1 MDTTAPPTRNSLR
14 SYENLL
20 ARLRGFMDELQLKP
34 GDKLPP
40 ERSLA
45 STFGVSRNSVR
56 TAIRT
61 LAEQGILESRQGD
74 GTYVRDGNTNF
85 LEEALLSAV
94 DSECAIFDEVMEYRR
109 IVEPAIARLAARR
122 RTLDQLNELKII
134 VCDQQRRLLL
144 EDGDGDLDARFHLC
158 LARCTGNSLLSGTM
172 QRLNAAYR
180 PGRTADLRSTEWRQ
194 FSISSHLR
202 IIDALERQDEDAC
215 EREVRNH
222 LGTVTEKH
230 PFATA
235 RDKA

>member
-1 MDTTAPPTRNSLR
+1 METIVPPTRNSQR

-20 ARLRGFMDELQLKP
+20 ARLRGFMAELQLKP

-45 STFGVSRNSVR
+45 STFGVSRTSVR

-74 GTYVRDGNTNF
+74 GTYVRSGRADF

-122 RTLDQLNELKII
+122 RTLEQLNELKII
-134 VCDQQRRLLL
+134 VCDQQRRLLM
-144 EDGDGDLDARFHLC
+144 EEGDGDLDARFHLC
-158 LARCTGNSLLSGTM
+158 LARCTGNSLLISTT
-172 QRLNAAYR
+172 QRLNSAYQ

-215 EREVRNH
+215 ERELRNH